1 MTYLPADKFF
11 MENKPLESVIVPAE
25 ILESFTLADSTG
37 LPADNTLP
45 LIEAV
50 CEDALTI
57 KKLKKEARVIF
68 SKRDFIMIC
77 FAHKDIIVRRL

>member
-25 ILESFTLADSTG
+25 IFENFTLADSTG
-37 LPADNTLP
+37 LPPDITLP

-50 CEDALTI
+50 WENAVTI
-57 KKLKKEARVIF
+57 EKLKKEARVIF
-68 SKRDFIMIC
+68 SKIDFIDNLFCAQIYNC
-77 FAHKDIIVRRL
+77 